1 MITCVICNKEFN
13 TPKQLSWHVKH
24 HNMTN
29 QQYYDT
35 YIKKPN
41 EGYCLTCG
49 KPTSFISMNLGY
61 HQHCNK
67 KCTYIDNN
75 PQIKRLNTNLEKYG
89 YTASFSTKET
99 QDKVKQ
105 MRASLNEL
113 QLYANW
119 ESVFE
124 HKLFETGNWCFDERL
139 IRLFIPV
146 EELGISNSPV
156 KVIEIRVPLEEN
168 L

>member
-105 MRASLNEL
+105 TILNK
-113 QLYANW
+113 YGVYNPFM
-119 ESVFE
+119 S
-124 HKLFETGNWCFDERL
+124 
-139 IRLFIPV
+139 
-146 EELGISNSPV
+146 EEIKDKIKNTNI
-156 KVIEIRVPLEEN
+156 KK
-168 L
+168 